1 MNGEKLKQENE
12 ATIASLNPAAA
23 PLVRQ
28 ILSKG
33 HIPDI
38 LTCIANLSSDEV
50 FTPPELVDKIL
61 DIFPEEAWR
70 NSSLKWLDPAY
81 FQKYALWYCNY

>member
-33 HIPDI
+33 HIPYFD
-38 LTCIANLSSDEV
+38 LHC
-50 FTPPELVDKIL
+50 ELVV
-61 DIFPEEAWR
+61 
-70 NSSLKWLDPAY
+70 
-81 FQKYALWYCNY
+81 